1 MKYFSDETRRR
12 MSESAKR
19 RCARPEWIA
28 MMKAKAT
35 PLPED
40 EVRRLYESGM
50 TQKEIA
56 AHLGTTQRVVWRFMK
71 NHGIKARK
79 TGKRNP
85 YGENNNFWKGGKVLH
100 SSGYVFIQKR
110 GHPRA
115 QNCGHYVLEHI
126 LVAESVLGRY
136 ISKDEVIHHINGNKA
151 DNRPENLALMTQS
164 AHAQYHARLRY
175 GWHPETPKPITEM
188 VKEKEQAS

>member
-56 AHLGTTQRVVWRFMK
+56 AQLGTTQKVVWRFMK

-79 TGKRNP
+79 TAKRNQ
-85 YGENNNFWKGGKVLH
+85 YGEKNDYWKGGRTKDEHGYLYVKSDGH
-100 SSGYVFIQKR
+100 PRSRKCGGYVF
-110 GHPRA
+110 
-115 QNCGHYVLEHI
+115 EHI

-136 ISKDEVIHHINGNKA
+136 ITKDEVIHHINGNKA
-151 DNRPENLALMTQS
+151 DNRPENLALMTK
-164 AHAQYHARLRY
+164 ATHTQYHSWLRY
-175 GWHPETPKPITEM
+175 GRHPETPKPITEL
-188 VKEKEQAS
+188 VEQKEQAS